1 MRREPLGKLYG
12 ARSGDKGGN
21 ANLGIWA
28 RSDKAYVWLEQN
40 LTVEKL
46 RGLIPEARELEV
58 QRYAMPNIRSIN
70 FVFKGLLGEGVAAS
84 TRLDAQAKSLGEYL
98 RAIKVDLPVELLDES
113 RSIDLQRST
122 Q

>member
-58 QRYAMPNIRSIN
+58 QRYAMPNLRSIN

-113 RSIDLQRST
+113 RSIDFQRST